1 VNRIAVHRDFVCRA
15 PSARKDSLARWLED
29 RQGGAAA
36 RRVRFARNGAAS
48 SIYSPSNWDL
58 PESTCSRDCLSEMR
72 PLLSVVTSI
81 NARPRG
87 WLLNSKEKSVEVQVS
102 QQRAHS
108 SITKTRNSFRAFF
121 NARKPR
127 PFWKEMQAVRQ
138 EVPSTDYALMCT
150 VTEDNSAYPFP
161 GLGNTFPRDAKLVP
175 NYRFQHLRPLD
186 LTRESALQVARIN
199 YQAQNVADAL
209 KSLAQ
214 INKHLTQ
221 KEFLQAEEALLKH
234 RELYGLSFI
243 LLKKDLLLSLERQSL
258 PGLNKRSKALTA
270 EYRGSG

>member
-1 VNRIAVHRDFVCRA
+1 M
-15 PSARKDSLARWLED
+15 
-29 RQGGAAA
+29 Q
-36 RRVRFARNGAAS
+36 
-48 SIYSPSNWDL
+48 
-58 PESTCSRDCLSEMR
+58 
-72 PLLSVVTSI
+72 VVSF
-81 NARPRG
+81 
-87 WLLNSKEKSVEVQVS
+87 
-102 QQRAHS
+102 
-108 SITKTRNSFRAFF
+108 TK
-121 NARKPR
+121 
-127 PFWKEMQAVRQ
+127 
-138 EVPSTDYALMCT
+138 
-150 VTEDNSAYPFP
+150 
-161 GLGNTFPRDAKLVP
+161 
-175 NYRFQHLRPLD
+175 
-186 LTRESALQVARIN
+186 SALQVARIN

>member
-1 VNRIAVHRDFVCRA
+1 
-15 PSARKDSLARWLED
+15 
-29 RQGGAAA
+29 
-36 RRVRFARNGAAS
+36 
-48 SIYSPSNWDL
+48 
-58 PESTCSRDCLSEMR
+58 
-72 PLLSVVTSI
+72 
-81 NARPRG
+81 
-87 WLLNSKEKSVEVQVS
+87 
-102 QQRAHS
+102 
-108 SITKTRNSFRAFF
+108 
-121 NARKPR
+121 
-127 PFWKEMQAVRQ
+127 MQAVRQ